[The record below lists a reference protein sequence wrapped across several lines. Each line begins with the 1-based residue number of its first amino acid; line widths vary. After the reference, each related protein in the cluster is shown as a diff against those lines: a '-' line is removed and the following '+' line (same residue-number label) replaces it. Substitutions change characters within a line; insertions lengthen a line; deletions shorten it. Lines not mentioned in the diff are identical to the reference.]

1 MTHPD
6 GGKGREPTPRWS
18 AVVGSED
25 VAIWERPGLG
35 TTVRLV
41 VWPPSAVAAAARAVS
56 DEVDALDRRASRFHD
71 SELVRAERRA
81 PAPVLLSAELAEAVN
96 AALAA
101 ARATGGLLDPTVA
114 NALCALGY
122 DRDFAAIRAGDGP
135 LAHRP
140 RPVPGWR
147 SVRLTGRLLRL
158 PRGVHLDLG
167 ATAKGLCAD
176 RAAAA
181 AASAASAASAAA
193 DPLAT
198 ATGGAIHGG
207 VLVSLG
213 GDIAIAGNP
222 PDQGWPVVVHESPVD
237 VTASG
242 GPVVRLSRGAVATSS
257 VAHRRWVRGGKT
269 MHHIVDPATGLPAS
283 SPWRTVTVAA
293 PTCLQA
299 NVAAT
304 AAIVAGERGAAWLER
319 TRLPAR
325 LVSASGEVRLLGR
338 WPQLD
343 GHPVD
348 VGGR

>member
-1 MTHPD
+1 MTISPHPD
-6 GGKGREPTPRWS
+6 GGKRREPTPRWT
-18 AVVGSED
+18 AVVGPDD

-41 VWPPSAVAAAARAVS
+41 VWPPGVVAAAARAVS
-56 DEVDALDRRASRFHD
+56 DEVDGLDRRASRFHD

-81 PAPVLLSAELAEAVN
+81 PEPVLLSAELAEAVD
-96 AALAA
+96 AALGA
-101 ARATGGLLDPTVA
+101 ARTTGGLLDPTVA
-114 NALCALGY
+114 NALCAIGY
-122 DRDFAAIRAGDGP
+122 DRDFAAIRTGSGLVP
-135 LAHRP
+135 HRP

-158 PRGVHLDLG
+158 PRSVHLDLG

-181 AASAASAASAAA
+181 AATAAR
-193 DPLAT
+193 
-198 ATGGAIHGG
+198 GAIRCG

-222 PDQGWPVVVHESPVD
+222 PDQGWPVVVDESPVD

-257 VAHRRWVRGGKT
+257 VAHRRWVRGDKT
-269 MHHIVDPATGLPAS
+269 MHHIVDPATGLTAS
-283 SPWRTVTVAA
+283 GHWRTVTVAA

-304 AAIVAGERGAAWLER
+304 AAIVAGEQGAAWLER

-325 LVSASGEVRLLGR
+325 LVSAAGEVRLLGR
-338 WPQLD
+338 WPRLD
-343 GHPVD
+343 GHPVGL
-348 VGGR
+348 GGR